1 MYCNPTV
8 IGDIWAGPILDF
20 FGAGLENLVYAKS
33 YFEIYLAG
41 NIFDMLSGGM
51 NPYITAQGFPRIGM
65 MTIAIGAITNMVL
78 DPLFIFVFHMGVA
91 GAALATVISQFLSAA
106 YSWHFFHSRDKGY
119 PLYGLRKNGRGVYLP
134 YTGDIISLGTV
145 PFIMQTTI
153 VWYS

>member
-1 MYCNPTV
+1 MV

-41 NIFDMLSGGM
+41 NIFAMLSGGM

-78 DPLFIFVFHMGVA
+78 DPLFIFVFHMGA
-91 GAALATVISQFLSAA
+91 QE
-106 YSWHFFHSRDKGY
+106 SRW
-119 PLYGLRKNGRGVYLP
+119 LR
-134 YTGDIISLGTV
+134 
-145 PFIMQTTI
+145 
-153 VWYS
+153 